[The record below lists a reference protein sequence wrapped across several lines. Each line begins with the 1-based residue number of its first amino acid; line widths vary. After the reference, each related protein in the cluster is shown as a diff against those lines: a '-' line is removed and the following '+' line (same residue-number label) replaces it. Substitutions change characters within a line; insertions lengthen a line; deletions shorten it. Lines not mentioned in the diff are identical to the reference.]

1 MKNANKLWDQLL
13 KEEKQQTKAP
23 ETESASLNI
32 QKALEAVKNANKK
45 QTIVEKVR
53 FAGQVYL
60 YIYLIRQEKE
70 ATSKDIKKVVRIE
83 KSKLKGSQDGLD
95 KLVSIID
102 DKAKSISTLTKS
114 KKDWNDYTE
123 KQQMQADLKRKRMD
137 GHISKTLFL
146 EKAATSEREF
156 RKKKAL

>member
-1 MKNANKLWDQLL
+1 M
-13 KEEKQQTKAP
+13 
-23 ETESASLNI
+23 
-32 QKALEAVKNANKK
+32 
-45 QTIVEKVR
+45 
-53 FAGQVYL
+53 
-60 YIYLIRQEKE
+60 LIRQEKE

-83 KSKLKGSQDGLD
+83 KSKLKGCQDGLD

-123 KQQMQADLKRKRMD
+123 KQQIQADLKRKRMD